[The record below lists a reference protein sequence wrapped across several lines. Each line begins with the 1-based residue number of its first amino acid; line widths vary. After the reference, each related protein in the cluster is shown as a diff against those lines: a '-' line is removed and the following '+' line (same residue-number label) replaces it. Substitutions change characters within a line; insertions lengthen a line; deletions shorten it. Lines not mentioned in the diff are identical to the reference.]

1 MKTYYILVR
10 DSHSAGKQYVIRFG
24 GSGMPRVTPLMI
36 QAKLFEDK
44 EEVEY
49 LLEDLIDHYSIIE
62 LTEKDVFEMR
72 LKGK

>member
-10 DSHSAGKQYVIRFG
+10 YSHSEGKQYIMRFG
-24 GSGMPRVTPLMI
+24 GSGVPRVTPLMI
-36 QAKLFEDK
+36 HAKLFEDK

-49 LLEDLIDHYSIIE
+49 LLEDLTDHYNTIE